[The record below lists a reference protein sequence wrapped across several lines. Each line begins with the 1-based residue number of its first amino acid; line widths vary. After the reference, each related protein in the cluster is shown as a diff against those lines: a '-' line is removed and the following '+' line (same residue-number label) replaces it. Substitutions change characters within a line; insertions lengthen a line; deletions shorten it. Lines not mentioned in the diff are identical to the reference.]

1 MLNMR
6 MYKKINYNK
15 LYFLKKLTYHTYH
28 KLFEKTYIIMLMNCS
43 LYPYNTFFLH
53 CWLCIL

>member
-1 MLNMR
+1 